1 MGINGTLC
9 RTPPNAEDFEQG
21 AHIRAL
27 LLPAIAQ
34 TALTLTALQSEDLE
48 GTAKMKVAAQIRG
61 LGVKTKP
68 WSNWSFVCRL
78 KAGSV
83 PSFGPSRRKY
93 WSSPLALTRISPSI
107 WPTPSYPAV
116 SCRACSRGRF
126 FGRFAKAYLS
136 EPLGRSTSRCVPLPV
151 LPSTGS
157 GKPAP
162 HKSSHAPQ
170 AAEIGSAM
178 LPIGRTDGKLSM

>member
-48 GTAKMKVAAQIRG
+48 GTAKMKVAAQISG
-61 LGVKTKP
+61 FGVKTKP

-83 PSFGPSRRKY
+83 PSVGPLRRKY
-93 WSSPLALTRISPSI
+93 WSSPLALTRLSPSI
-107 WPTPSYPAV
+107 WPSPSYPRSPAGRALEAV
-116 SCRACSRGRF
+116 S
-126 FGRFAKAYLS
+126 
-136 EPLGRSTSRCVPLPV
+136 
-151 LPSTGS
+151 S
-157 GKPAP
+157 GASPR
-162 HKSSHAPQ
+162 H
-170 AAEIGSAM
+170 IY
-178 LPIGRTDGKLSM
+178 RNR